1 MSDASTLVGR
11 WVIDPS
17 DSHAIEA
24 FGQVSLDFREDGSLT
39 YSTLQEGRIQT
50 MFLTYRVVG
59 DELLT
64 DQPSAPRDEQTQFSI
79 TQDGRLVLTFGGV
92 QSMFRREV

>member
-11 WVIDPS
+11 WVIDPA

-24 FGQVSLDFREDGSLT
+24 FRQASLNVREDGSLT

-59 DELLT
+59 DELVT
-64 DQPSAPRDEQTQFSI
+64 DQPSARREERTQFRI
-79 TQDGRLVLTFGGV
+79 TQDGRLVLTFGSV
-92 QSMFRREV
+92 QSTFRREV